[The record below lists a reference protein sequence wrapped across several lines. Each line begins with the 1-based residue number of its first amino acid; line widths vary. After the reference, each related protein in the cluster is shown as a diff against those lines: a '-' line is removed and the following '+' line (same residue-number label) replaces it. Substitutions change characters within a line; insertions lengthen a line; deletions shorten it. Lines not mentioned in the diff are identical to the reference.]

1 MANTIR
7 NLYSNTAGNT
17 PSSLGNGVIA
27 LNQADGKLFYRSS
40 AGVVTALAT
49 GSGGA
54 TQVYEY
60 ATTANFP
67 ATGSAAQLVI
77 ATDTGRVYR
86 WAGAAYIEIGP
97 LGGAATDTRWDLFLP
112 AAPTSVTAMSGDT
125 QATLSWTAPTV
136 AVPVT
141 DYLVQYSSNSGSSW
155 TAFSRSASTATS
167 ATVTGLTNGTSYVFR
182 VAAVNGV
189 GTGSYSSSS
198 NSVTVGGDPYF
209 SSVALLLRMD
219 GTGNTFTDSSGT
231 PKTITASGNAT
242 QSTAQSKF
250 GGKSAYF
257 AASGDYL
264 SMSGVNVGTSDFTIE
279 MWVKTASS
287 VQYAQLIGN
296 ENASTNEGFSLL
308 INNNSSTGGQI
319 ALYRG
324 GLVVSTPSGDYS
336 DDAWHHVA
344 VSRSGT
350 TVRLYVD
357 GTLAST
363 GTSSSSFSSTAP
375 MYIAY
380 NSQFPPR
387 NMIGYI
393 DDVRVSTVARYT
405 GSTLTVPAAAF
416 TNF

>member
-1 MANTIR
+1 
-7 NLYSNTAGNT
+7 
-17 PSSLGNGVIA
+17 
-27 LNQADGKLFYRSS
+27 
-40 AGVVTALAT
+40 
-49 GSGGA
+49 
-54 TQVYEY
+54 
-60 ATTANFP
+60 
-67 ATGSAAQLVI
+67 
-77 ATDTGRVYR
+77 
-86 WAGAAYIEIGP
+86 
-97 LGGAATDTRWDLFLP
+97 
-112 AAPTSVTAMSGDT
+112 
-125 QATLSWTAPTV
+125 
-136 AVPVT
+136 
-141 DYLVQYSSNSGSSW
+141 
-155 TAFSRSASTATS
+155 
-167 ATVTGLTNGTSYVFR
+167 
-182 VAAVNGV
+182 
-189 GTGSYSSSS
+189 
-198 NSVTVGGDPYF
+198 
-209 SSVALLLRMD
+209 MD

-264 SMSGVNVGTSDFTIE
+264 SVSGVNIGTSNFTIE

-296 ENASTNEGFSLL
+296 ENVSTDEGFSLL
-308 INNNSSTGGQI
+308 INHNSSSGGQI

-357 GTLAST
+357 GTLVST

-387 NMIGYI
+387 NIVGYI

>member
-1 MANTIR
+1 MPNKIKPKR
-7 NLYSNTAGNT
+7 SYTAGAVPTTSDLDTHELAINWADNKLFT
-17 PSSLGNGVIA
+17 KNAAGSIVAVSLGG
-27 LNQADGKLFYRSS
+27 
-40 AGVVTALAT
+40 
-49 GSGGA
+49 GSVA
-54 TQVYEY
+54 
-60 ATTANFP
+60 
-67 ATGSAAQLVI
+67 S
-77 ATDTGRVYR
+77 DS
-86 WAGAAYIEIGP
+86 
-97 LGGAATDTRWDLFLP
+97 RWDLFLP

-155 TAFSRSASTATS
+155 SAFSRSASAATS
-167 ATVTGLTNGTSYVFR
+167 ATVTGLTNGTGYVFR

-198 NSVTVGGDPYF
+198 TSVTVGGDPYF

-231 PKTITASGNAT
+231 PKTITASGNST
-242 QSTAQSKF
+242 QSAAQSKF

-264 SMSGVNVGTSDFTIE
+264 SVSGVNIGTSNFTIE

-296 ENASTNEGFSLL
+296 ENVSTDEGFSLL
-308 INNNSSTGGQI
+308 INHNSSSGGQI

-324 GLVVSTPSGDYS
+324 GLIVSTPSGDYS

-357 GTLAST
+357 GTLVST

-387 NMIGYI
+387 NIVGYI

-405 GSTLTVPAAAF
+405 GSTLTVPTAAF
-416 TNF
+416 QNF